1 MGAKKE
7 MRDKKGRT
15 ALIAFSEEQMHNL
28 ALQLLLNGYDVN
40 KAMADSQAVGVKK
53 GERSVYENDLMY
65 SVLSRDFYLLE
76 LLLAFGIN
84 LESVKLSTNLKHL
97 TLKEWE
103 KNKSDRSLK
112 FIYFLLDK
120 FGEMNRVED
129 NELAAQVPNHPELK
143 LFHHSKN
150 LRQFLAEKNAIDSVK
165 RRFCRL
171 LLEEQQFVE
180 LKDILAFSE
189 KKRIKILEEIYETAL
204 AEEKKMGPIP
214 KTKSF
219 RLLS

>member
-1 MGAKKE
+1 M
-7 MRDKKGRT
+7 
-15 ALIAFSEEQMHNL
+15 
-28 ALQLLLNGYDVN
+28 
-40 KAMADSQAVGVKK
+40 
-53 GERSVYENDLMY
+53 
-65 SVLSRDFYLLE
+65 
-76 LLLAFGIN
+76 
-84 LESVKLSTNLKHL
+84 
-97 TLKEWE
+97 
-103 KNKSDRSLK
+103 
-112 FIYFLLDK
+112 
-120 FGEMNRVED
+120 
-129 NELAAQVPNHPELK
+129 
-143 LFHHSKN
+143 
-150 LRQFLAEKNAIDSVK
+150 RQFLAEKNAIDSVK